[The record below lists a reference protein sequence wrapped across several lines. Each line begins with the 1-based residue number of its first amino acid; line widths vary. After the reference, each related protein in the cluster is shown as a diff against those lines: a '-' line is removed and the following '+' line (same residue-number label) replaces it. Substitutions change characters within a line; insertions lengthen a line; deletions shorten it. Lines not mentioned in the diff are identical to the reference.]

1 LPQVS
6 ALNGWAP
13 RSLPTLG
20 VLGVAFVVYTQ
31 VVAAGAA
38 ETLDLKVAR
47 VASSLWWAPLH
58 PVAQAIAVTGG
69 VEVTA
74 VMAAGLAVL
83 LWAGGFRAEAAVLL
97 IFPLL
102 VGLESLYKFVLAH
115 PPPVAFSH
123 PDGPSLV
130 TMLHRGTLIFGGSY
144 PSGHMIRTVFVYG
157 LGAFVVRRLA
167 PPRWGRLAVPAA
179 ASVVGMMALDR
190 VYLGVHWQSD
200 VVGGVLLGGAALA
213 GAVAWLDRPVR
224 TAS

>member
-1 LPQVS
+1 ML
-6 ALNGWAP
+6 
-13 RSLPTLG
+13 
-20 VLGVAFVVYTQ
+20 YTQ

-47 VASSLWWAPLH
+47 AAGSLWWAPLH
-58 PVAQAIAVTGG
+58 PIGQAFAVIGG

-74 VMAAGLAVL
+74 ALALGLAAL
-83 LWAGGFRAEAAVLL
+83 LWAGGFRAETAALGL
-97 IFPLL
+97 FPLL
-102 VGLESLYKFVLAH
+102 LALESLYKFVLAH
-115 PPPVAFSH
+115 PPPVGFAH

-167 PPRWGRLAVPAA
+167 PPRWGRLAVPAVTT
-179 ASVVGMMALDR
+179 VVGLMALDR

-213 GAVAWLDRPVR
+213 GAIAWLDRPVGM
-224 TAS
+224 AG